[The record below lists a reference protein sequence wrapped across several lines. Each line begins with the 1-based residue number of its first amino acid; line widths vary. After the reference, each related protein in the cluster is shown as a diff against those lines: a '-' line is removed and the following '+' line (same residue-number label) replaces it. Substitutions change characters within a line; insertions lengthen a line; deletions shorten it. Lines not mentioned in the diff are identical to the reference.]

1 MAPDEQTQ
9 SATYELPLDG
19 GEAVALASAAEDATA
34 SLPASL
40 LRQNVVWFCRLR
52 WLVVAMLAALGLTAF
67 LPGLYAALSL
77 QPHVVWPLATAAVV
91 AAANL
96 YFLSRARVHAAPA
109 TALRVRRDLW
119 VQITFDLLVLTAV
132 VHFLGSLE
140 THAAFTYLFHIVLA
154 CIFFS
159 PAHSFGVLA
168 LASSLYVACLALE
181 ATGILP
187 AASVYADPGLRD
199 AIERA
204 PWAAAWHAFSAIG
217 TWTVVWYLASHLS
230 TLVRLRDAELGR
242 TNRRLVEAQLAKM
255 RHMLRTTH
263 ELKAPFAA
271 IHANAQLLLRG
282 TCGELPEPAL
292 DTVQRISTRC
302 KRLATE
308 IQEMLQLANLRS
320 AEEEPIVPA
329 ELDLAEVVGWCVG
342 QAQQAAAEREISVE
356 ADLDPAPFTGVED
369 HLKMLFGNL
378 IANAVA
384 YSHPRGR
391 VEVRCTCLNGQGPQV
406 TVEDQGIGIAPEK
419 LPRIFEEYYRT
430 DEAARHNKESTGLGL
445 AIVQHV
451 AQSHGIRIRV
461 DSRPGAGTKF
471 ALTFPL
477 QRLPVAT
484 GAGSKEN
491 YDGVPA
497 AG

>member
-9 SATYELPLDG
+9 SATYELPLAR
-19 GEAVALASAAEDATA
+19 GEAATLAPGAEEATA

-52 WLVVAMLAALGLTAF
+52 WLVVAMLTAMGLTSL
-67 LPGLYAALSL
+67 LPELYAAIGL
-77 QPHVVWPLATAAVV
+77 QPHIVWPLVTAAVL
-91 AAANL
+91 AAANI
-96 YFLSRARVHAAPA
+96 YFMGRARMLADPA
-109 TALRVRRDLW
+109 TAVRVRSDLW
-119 VQITFDLLVLTAV
+119 VQITFDLFVLTAV

-159 PAHSFGVLA
+159 PGHSFGVLA

-187 AASVYADPGLRD
+187 VASVYADPGLRGVM
-199 AIERA
+199 EHA
-204 PWAAAWHAFSAIG
+204 PWVSVWNALGAIG
-217 TWTVVWYLASHLS
+217 IWTVVWYLASHLS

-282 TCGELPEPAL
+282 TCGELPEAAV
-292 DTVQRISTRC
+292 DTVQRISRRC
-302 KRLATE
+302 KRLASE

-320 AEEEPIVPA
+320 AEDEPLGSA
-329 ELDLAEVVGWCVG
+329 ALDLAEVVGWCVG
-342 QAQQAAAEREISVE
+342 QAQQAAAERDITIDAVLE
-356 ADLDPAPFTGVED
+356 PAPCAGVDD
-369 HLKMLFGNL
+369 HLKMLFTNL
-378 IANAVA
+378 ISNAVV
-384 YSHPRGR
+384 YSEPNGR
-391 VEVRCTCLNGQGPQV
+391 VAVRCTCPNGQGPQV

-461 DSRPGAGTKF
+461 DSRLGHGTKF
-471 ALTFPL
+471 ILTFPL

-484 GAGSKEN
+484 GSGSKEDYN
-491 YDGVPA
+491 GVPA
-497 AG
+497 AR